1 MPCLWLHYAARLN
14 SGVRPLMKPSRQLRV
29 RSAIAYSAAMLIAAV
44 YCVLQ
49 SVSALPLAFGVA
61 SLSVLSAAALGYGL
75 GGWYSLVGSE
85 RASFELV
92 AVPLMVGVGAPAVGG
107 SLFLL
112 GGVALAHDG
121 AGENPLWAVPGGI
134 AMAIAYVSLTWPVAV
149 CAFAAAGFVMARI
162 SRQGPNNSSK
172 PTPLRGA
179 A

>member
-1 MPCLWLHYAARLN
+1 
-14 SGVRPLMKPSRQLRV
+14 MKPSRQLRV
-29 RSAIAYSAAMLIAAV
+29 RSAVAYSAAMLVAAA

-49 SVSALPLAFGVA
+49 SLSALPLALGVA

-75 GGWYSLVGSE
+75 GGWYSPVGSD

-92 AVPLMVGVGAPAVGG
+92 AVPLIVGLGAPAIGA
-107 SLFLL
+107 SLFLF
-112 GGVALAHDG
+112 GGVAVAQNG
-121 AGENPLWAVPGGI
+121 GGENPLWAVPGGI
-134 AMAIAYVSLTWPVAV
+134 AMTMAYISLTWPVAV
-149 CAFAAAGFVMARI
+149 CAFAAAGFAMARI